1 VLYTAL
7 HLKPGVKEWYY
18 LWLEC
23 EHPQLL
29 PVYRRMYG
37 WGAQAPK
44 AYRQWLAAKIK
55 PLIRAHGLERGRE
68 DPLTGGVRST
78 AHGMLRDG
86 EGERRVV
93 GDGGATGPG
102 ARPGPAFAAEEV
114 LGDAI
119 GVTMLGV
126 QPTLF

>member
-1 VLYTAL
+1 M
-7 HLKPGVKEWYY
+7 
-18 LWLEC
+18 C
-23 EHPQLL
+23 I
-29 PVYRRMYG
+29 RD
-37 WGAQAPK
+37 
-44 AYRQWLAAKIK
+44 RQWLAAKIK
-55 PLIRAHGLERGRE
+55 PLIRAHGLERGQE

-78 AHGMLRDG
+78 ALGMLRDG

-93 GDGGATGPG
+93 GEGGATAVQMRQPG
-102 ARPGPAFAAEEV
+102 QTRQPEPGPAFAAEEV